1 MIHSFFYIYRKQIH
15 YNMNKL
21 LLTLGLSL
29 FTLGTSLAQT
39 ADKCATMPVY
49 NAHCQNPVAK
59 ANFIS
64 ADIAAKNWLANPANK
79 LIAAQKQ
86 NSVIIIPV
94 VVHVVYKNAA
104 QNIPDTQI
112 VRQIQI
118 LNECYR
124 LTNPNFVGTR
134 PIFDSIGA
142 DTEIQFCLAAT
153 DTLGNPTTGI
163 IRKSAPSNAG
173 FDPILNMDKVK
184 SSLTNGD
191 NPWPNDKYMNI
202 WVCDMSLFGQAFV
215 LGYATFPGESPALDG
230 VVIQSEYFGY
240 GTAAA
245 PNNLGRT
252 AVHEAGHFFGM
263 RHIWA
268 DDDSGSTGQ
277 CDSTDFV
284 DDTPNQAAKSQSD
297 CNLTIN
303 SCSNEAPYW
312 GAIDPPDMVEN
323 YMDYSAD
330 GCMAMF
336 TKGQKARMYS
346 YFNTAPARIAIKTS
360 PVGCSTVGMKELYS
374 NFGDYVFVYPNPTND
389 VLHVNITKVTP
400 QNLKCEIYNSNGQ
413 LVRSVKQLDFQN
425 TINLSE
431 LANGMYVVKIYN
443 SEVNA
448 VKKITVAK

>member
-1 MIHSFFYIYRKQIH
+1 MKK
-15 YNMNKL
+15 KL
-21 LLTLGLSL
+21 LTFCLSILGLSA
-29 FTLGTSLAQT
+29 SIAQNSN
-39 ADKCATMPVY
+39 KCATMPVY
-49 NAHCQNPVAK
+49 SEHMKNAVNK
-59 ANFIS
+59 ANFIN
-64 ADIAAKNWLANPANK
+64 AEIAAKNWLANPINK
-79 LIAAQKQ
+79 IVAQKKQ
-86 NSVIIIPV
+86 NSIITIPV
-94 VVHVVYKNAA
+94 VVHVVYKNSV

-118 LNECYR
+118 LNTCYR
-124 LTNPNFVGTR
+124 LQNSNFPTGR
-134 PIFDSIGA
+134 AIFDSIGA
-142 DTEIQFCLAAT
+142 DVEIQFCLAAI
-153 DTLGNPTTGI
+153 DPLGNPTTGI
-163 IRKSAPSNAG
+163 IRKSAPSNAS
-173 FDPILNMDKVK
+173 FDPLFNMDKVK
-184 SSLTNGD
+184 SSSTNGD
-191 NPWPNDKYMNI
+191 DPWPNDKYLNI

-245 PNNLGRT
+245 PNNLGKT
-252 AVHEAGHFFGM
+252 TVHEVGHYFGM

-312 GAIDPPDMVEN
+312 GTVDPQDMVEN

-346 YFNTAPARIAIKTS
+346 FLNTDPARMAIKTS
-360 PVGCSTVGMKELYS
+360 PAGCSTVGIKELYS
-374 NFGDYVFVYPNPTND
+374 NFNNYLFVYPNPTSD
-389 VLHVNITKVTP
+389 VLNINITQLSP
-400 QNLKCEIYNSNGQ
+400 SDLKCEIYNANGQ
-413 LVRSVKQLDFQN
+413 IVKSINQLDFQN
-425 TINLSE
+425 TISLND
-431 LANGMYVVKIYN
+431 LANGIYVVKVFN
-443 SEVNA
+443 SEVSGI
-448 VKKITVAK
+448 KKITVLK